1 MINSHCYD
9 FKLLRNNN
17 KGILDDFVDATYIL
31 TLVGSE
37 RQKHIDEQLKLYT
50 PTKKIYIVYNQGYE
64 KCDKVLTEQIPPYDI
79 TDSYLN
85 AINHSLMNNYNNI
98 LILEDDFIFSP
109 LIKDESIVK
118 YIHTFF
124 IKNKDKTFYY
134 NLGTAPALFYPN
146 INIFN
151 NTFRGIFCPLS
162 HAVIYTKKIQ
172 LDIIKRTNEN
182 IKSSNNQ
189 WDNFLTNTYL
199 NYFYKYPLC
208 YQTFPKTKNK
218 EYWCDK
224 SKYSYYCTI
233 EDFIISNFYKIV
245 GLDKR
250 PQPGFNIMYTI
261 FFIFNYSIFL
271 LFILFLLFI
280 FLKIFNKKNIL
291 NVKKYL
297 LK

>member
-9 FKLLRNNN
+9 FKLLKNNN

-37 RQKHIDEQLKLYT
+37 RQKHIHEQLKLYT

-64 KCDKVLTEQIPPYDI
+64 KCDKVLTEQIHPYDL

-85 AINHSLMNNYNNI
+85 TINHSLTNNYNNI

-109 LIKDESIVK
+109 LIKDKSIVK
-118 YIHTFF
+118 DIHTFF

-134 NLGTAPALFYPN
+134 SLGTAPILFYPN

-151 NTFRGIFCPLS
+151 NTFRGIFCVYS
-162 HAVIYTKKIQ
+162 HAIIYTKKIQ
-172 LDIIKRTNEN
+172 LDIIERKNEN
-182 IKSSNNQ
+182 IRS
-189 WDNFLTNTYL
+189 WDVFLTNTYL

-208 YQTFPKTKNK
+208 YQTFPKTENQK
-218 EYWCDK
+218 YWCDNK
-224 SKYSYYCTI
+224 SKYYCAI
-233 EDFIISNFYKIV
+233 ENFIVLNFYKIL

-250 PQPGFNIMYTI
+250 PQPGFNIMYAI
-261 FFIFNYSIFL
+261 GFIKIYSIFL
-271 LFILFLLFI
+271 LFTLFLLFI
-280 FLKIFNKKNIL
+280 FFKIFNKKNIL